1 MIIIKRYKPVAC
13 NSLDGGIRMMESK
26 DGEYCKYEDAN
37 KLVADTVKATA
48 VTGKLLERA
57 IYVEDIG

>member
-1 MIIIKRYKPVAC
+1 
-13 NSLDGGIRMMESK
+13 MMESK